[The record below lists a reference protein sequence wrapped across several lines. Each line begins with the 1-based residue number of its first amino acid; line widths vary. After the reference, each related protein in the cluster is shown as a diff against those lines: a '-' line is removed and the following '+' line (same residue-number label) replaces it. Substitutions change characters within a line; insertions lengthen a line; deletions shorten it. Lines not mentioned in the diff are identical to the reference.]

1 MGGKTLRVVRQLVR
15 RNELAQLSAERLAEL
30 LAEQISALPY
40 HEQKQWAARHLPRG
54 HPGQPATELRPTE
67 VLRQI
72 EGFCRS
78 SRHGTYQSWVDEHE
92 WDGGFD
98 GGDEGSEFL
107 EWVELFTDSMKDAL
121 ALTASGK
128 TGKQ

>member
-1 MGGKTLRVVRQLVR
+1 
-15 RNELAQLSAERLAEL
+15 LAQLSAERLAEL

-54 HPGQPATELRPTE
+54 HPGQLATELRPTE

-72 EGFCRS
+72 EAFCRS
-78 SRHGTYQSWVDEHE
+78 SRQGTYQSWVDEHE

-98 GGDEGSEFL
+98 GGDDGSEFR

-121 ALTASGK
+121 HSQLRVS